1 MRILRTAAIAA
12 TLVLTAC
19 GHETMSSA
27 TTSSAP
33 TSSTAK
39 SVTVSTSTGAP
50 TTAGAPTGSGAPTS
64 AGPTVAGG
72 KPTKEFLY
80 GKWGTD
86 GDCTLAIDLRP
97 DGTSDGPFGNWSYTD
112 GAITFADAPE
122 LKVNVTVLDDQTMES
137 TNDQGKRTKMT
148 RCP

>member
-1 MRILRTAAIAA
+1 MRVLRTAAIAA

-19 GHETMSSA
+19 SHETTSSA

-39 SVTVSTSTGAP
+39 SVTVSAPTGAP
-50 TTAGAPTGSGAPTS
+50 TTAAPTGSGSPTS
-64 AGPTVAGG
+64 SGPTAAGG
-72 KPTKEFLY
+72 RPSKEFLY

-137 TNDQGKRTKMT
+137 TNDQGKKSKMT